1 MAAPSSSAP
10 KRATASKS
18 SHKFTLEQ
26 ANRAL
31 PLVQRIVADIV
42 RTHAHAANRRDAI
55 ELAQGARQTLEVQR
69 DLDAAVGRLNELVDE
84 LTSVG
89 VELKDYESGLIDF
102 VGRHEGR
109 DVYLCWKL
117 GEEKIT
123 HFHELNAG
131 FAGRK
136 PVSLLHED

>member
-10 KRATASKS
+10 KRLTPSRS
-18 SHKFTLEQ
+18 SRKFTLQQ
-26 ANRAL
+26 ANSAL
-31 PLVQRIVADIV
+31 PLVQRIVSDIV
-42 RTHAHAANRRDAI
+42 KTHALAATRKDAV
-55 ELAQGARQTLEVQR
+55 ESAQGPRQTADAQR
-69 DLDAAVGRLNELVDE
+69 DFDAAVDRLDKLVEE

-89 VELKDYESGLIDF
+89 VELKDYETGLIDF

-136 PVSLLHED
+136 PVTLLRED